1 MRTIAIINQKGG
13 CGKTTTAINL
23 ASQLAAQGRRTLL
36 IDMDP
41 QSHCA
46 AGLGVPESRIEMDIG
61 DAMLAAGPAGVDA
74 PRLLWRVARNLDLA
88 PSRTKLA
95 GLEASR
101 GGLADLLDREKRLAA
116 VVAQFKHE
124 YDVVCVDCPPTI
136 GLLTY
141 NALACAD
148 LVLIPV
154 ETSFFS
160 LQGATK
166 QVSTVRTLSRRLGVQ
181 LPVWLL
187 ATIHEAASPVAEDL
201 LGELHRRFKDRV
213 APVVIRRDLRLR
225 EAASF
230 GQPVREYAP
239 DSTGTADYAT
249 LAKWLGELL
258 VGPLDAGADTD
269 EADVTVPP
277 ITAKFLAEKGVD
289 RAAERQSVECLEAK
303 TGPNRAEDV
312 ARRAQEFLRRVALG
326 KAGTGV
332 QAFGPVA
339 HVTAP
344 TTGAPGPHEPPLPDA
359 PVPTVLP
366 KGTLRLVEAEARPV
380 TPAGTARLLGV
391 RETNQGMLFVQP
403 LSSGQTVSIAG
414 SFNNWSPTSHVMKRN
429 AALGVHE
436 LCLRLPAGRFVYRL
450 VIDGQWTADP
460 YNNDCEPN
468 PFGGTN
474 SVCRVGEG
482 SVVQSA

>member
-61 DAMLAAGPAGVDA
+61 DAMLTVGPAGVDA

-116 VVAQFKHE
+116 VISHFKHE
-124 YDVVCVDCPPTI
+124 YDVVCVDCPPSI

-213 APVVIRRDLRLR
+213 APVVIRRDLKLR

-239 DSTGTADYAT
+239 DCPGTADYAT

-258 VGPLDAGADTD
+258 VGPLDAGD
-269 EADVTVPP
+269 EPGEVDVTVPP
-277 ITAKFLAEKGVD
+277 ISARFLAEKGAD
-289 RAAERQSVECLEAK
+289 RAADKQVAECVEAK
-303 TGPNRAEDV
+303 AGPNRAEDV

-332 QAFGPVA
+332 QPFAPVSPVTPSA
-339 HVTAP
+339 HIAP
-344 TTGAPGPHEPPLPDA
+344 EPPLHEV
-359 PVPTVLP
+359 PVPTVMP
-366 KGTLRLVEAEARPV
+366 TGTLRLVEAEAKPV
-380 TPAGTARLLGV
+380 TPAGTARLLGA

-403 LSSGQTVSIAG
+403 LVCGQTVAIAG
-414 SFNNWSPTSHVMKRN
+414 SFNNWSATSHVMKRN
-429 AALGVHE
+429 ASLGVHE

>member
-36 IDMDP
+36 VDMDP

-61 DAMLAAGPAGVDA
+61 DAMLAVGPSGVDA

-116 VVAQFKHE
+116 VVSQFKHE

-154 ETSFFS
+154 ETSYFS

-187 ATIHEAASPVAEDL
+187 PTIHEAASTVAEDL

-213 APVVIRRDLRLR
+213 VPVVIRRDLRLR

-239 DSTGTADYAT
+239 DSTGAADYAT
-249 LAKWLGELL
+249 LAKWIGELL
-258 VGPLDAGADTD
+258 VGPLDAGAETGD
-269 EADVTVPP
+269 ADVTVPP
-277 ITAKFLAEKGVD
+277 ITARFLAEKGAD
-289 RAAERQSVECLEAK
+289 RAAEKQNAECVEAK
-303 TGPNRAEDV
+303 AGPNRAEDV

-326 KAGTGV
+326 KAGPGV
-332 QAFGPVA
+332 QPFAPMTPVA
-339 HVTAP
+339 S
-344 TTGAPGPHEPPLPDA
+344 LPEA

-366 KGTLRLVEAEARPV
+366 TGTLKLVETEAKPV
-380 TPAGTARLLGV
+380 TAPGTARLLGV

-403 LSSGQTVSIAG
+403 LASGQTIAIAG
-414 SFNNWSPTSHVMKRN
+414 SFNNWSPSSHVMKRN
-429 AALGVHE
+429 TALGVHE